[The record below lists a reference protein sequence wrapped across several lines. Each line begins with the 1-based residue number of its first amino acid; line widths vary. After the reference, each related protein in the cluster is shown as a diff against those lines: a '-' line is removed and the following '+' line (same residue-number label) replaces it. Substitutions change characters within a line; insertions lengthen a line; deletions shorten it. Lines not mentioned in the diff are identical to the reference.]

1 MRLSNFLAGMLGC
14 AAIMACSNDLD
25 SQIDNPGEEPNTGNA
40 YMAINLGMGGA
51 GTKAASDGGTD
62 AGTADEGAVKIS
74 DAFFYFYDANGNYLT
89 TGKIQATAADQDG
102 SNSDYLKLTSQT
114 GNVENKSNAV
124 VVLGPTETRP
134 SQVLAVLNA
143 GSTSLLDNMP
153 LSQAITQVKSGIT
166 ATKGA
171 FVMSNSVYMGS
182 NGPVYAQAITDAN
195 IKETSTE
202 ALAEG
207 TPVNI
212 HVERAAAKV
221 KLTNSN
227 TDGYE
232 LTGTTPVVDN
242 KQVSMKIVIDGWC
255 LNAYNENTYLVKNL
269 DASWSTSAPFT
280 NWNAASSYRSYWA
293 KDMNYDGTSD
303 FSSKTGTYKDLVYSS
318 WNDADRNSATSI
330 YCYENTVDNRTDGIL
345 QIEGGDYANA
355 TTVLIAAHIETKEGE
370 GQYEAKDLFKKNG
383 VYYTKKTLM
392 QNIVASGN
400 YYWYDADN
408 EQEKWIALSTA
419 DLEDDD
425 YTIAESTTA
434 TTTPAT
440 VTITIS
446 DIKDKDGYVLVQG
459 NTSTTTVEKS
469 EVIATL
475 NASEVAKDVEGYQGG
490 ACYYQ
495 VPIEQ
500 LYSAA
505 NAEIYGVVRNHSY
518 ELTLKSVSEVGYPV
532 WNKDNDRPLIPG
544 ERKDYY
550 VAATLNVLAW
560 QTVEQEVNL

>member
-1 MRLSNFLAGMLGC
+1 MRLSNFLVGMLAC
-14 AAIMACSNDLD
+14 AAITACSNDTD
-25 SQIDNPGEEPNTGNA
+25 SIIDNPTPNQTGNA

-51 GTKAASDGGTD
+51 GTKAVTDGRND
-62 AGTADEGAVKIS
+62 PGTADESAVKIS

-102 SNSDYLKLTSQT
+102 SNSDYLKLASQT
-114 GNVENKSNAV
+114 GNVENESNAV

-143 GSTSLLDNMP
+143 GSTNLLDNMP
-153 LSQAITQVKSGIT
+153 LSQAITQVKNGIT
-166 ATKGA
+166 ATKGT
-171 FVMSNSVYMGS
+171 FVMTNSVYMGS

-195 IKETSTE
+195 IKETSTA

-227 TDGYE
+227 TGGYE

-255 LNAYNENTYLVKNL
+255 INAYNANTYLVKNL

-318 WNDADRNSATSI
+318 WNDADQNSATSI
-330 YCYENTVDNRTDGIL
+330 YCYENTVDNWTDGIL

-370 GQYEAKDLFKKNG
+370 GQYKAKDLFKKNG
-383 VYYTKKTLM
+383 VYYTKETLM

-408 EQEKWIALSTA
+408 EQEKWIALSTE